1 MKSKLFLLLAVLG
14 IVCLFP
20 SAYSFG
26 APVAKIGDTEYE
38 TLPAAFADV
47 SKSAPLT
54 WVDDTV
60 WPDAT
65 PVYYDG
71 NFFASISAAI
81 TAANT
86 ANAADPALIYV
97 KPNFNNGCLF
107 TVAHDLLKTSITIY
121 GNNASVNGGWEPSV
135 ELNGADNPANGTHV
149 LTKSVQH
156 CVYNLHDG
164 MGFWGQRCS
173 AYVVDITMENCQN
186 VHEFMING
194 SGSPDSICNYTI
206 KNCTFDQSGYGAPC
220 PITTTTAGT
229 ITVEDCTFTGFN
241 NNYVFNINNK
251 NGGEIVVNAKNL
263 TFTNCGASGKET
275 FRLTGEAAGSS
286 IVATIDNVTFSPSLE
301 TGDIII
307 GHRTA
312 SKNNAVVSYS
322 IVNTAAN
329 MVSGDRGTAAVT
341 VSAIE
346 KSATAIT
353 GSNEPTPTPKVATVG
368 DTEYETLAEAVAA
381 LNQTAG
387 QTLTLLADVEITAP
401 IVISKNAVIDLG
413 GFSLTSSGRAIT
425 VNVGVGSLELRNGAI
440 VGGAGAIV
448 YGSTSDASGAQGVIT
463 LDNVD
468 ISATGGDA
476 VAMYAYKGSFALAAN
491 SINTIAATGSGC
503 DGIYVECYYYNETT
517 ISGSGELTVS
527 GANAGIHLT
536 YSIPLLNAPNLKA
549 YGAAVGGF
557 KLDGTGANNV
567 VKGIT
572 AGMFSN
578 DVAANCVD
586 GYACISSGDAT
597 YGYQVVDGSAYDVI
611 VTVNGSTAVFDNIA
625 DAIAAAGNDTVWIIV
640 NNSLMEDI
648 SVGAGQTVV
657 IDAGTSII
665 DGTIASAGK
674 LVILNGDFTSD
685 PTQWIDDGK
694 EVVAGGGVFTV
705 QTRDLAVEG
714 DNAFHLRTLDDL
726 CAFRNMVNDGAVFL
740 GETVVLEADIDM
752 SGLKLPWVTI
762 GNSDFAFAG
771 CFDGGGKKIVNL
783 TFVGDAE
790 NIGGLFCDLKE
801 GSEVRDLKFIGADI
815 SGYHAAA
822 LAAHA
827 YSGSVIDGVV
837 VDATSKI
844 SATSYAAGIIA
855 RVAYGD
861 MYNCWNYADVE
872 SGFVAAGIAGYI
884 YGEETDRSQ
893 ITNCV
898 NKAATI
904 VGVNRAGGIVA
915 HANYADVSWCCNTAT
930 VEQVSGSMPA
940 GGIVAVG
947 SMKSVISYCLNV
959 GPVKS
964 GSANVNASAGGILG
978 QDANGTATTK
988 FCDNWGDVTASQFS
1002 AGGVVMS
1009 LYGTTVNHCRNSGT
1023 VNGAVTAG
1031 GISAKP
1037 AYGASS
1043 SSYCVVDA
1051 AVAGGTTY
1059 RFSSQTPTSGYYYD
1073 GDILKTVS
1081 GTGTT
1086 AAAAVAALND
1096 AANEEIDFWVVGVD
1110 GRVYTILMV
1119 PEDQIVYNATQ
1130 KKFYGTIQAA
1140 ITAATANDA
1149 IEVPV
1154 GIFDESLIVSKPL
1167 TLSGAGDTVTIV
1179 DGDVT
1184 LDVSGITITDLSL
1197 TDGKRWIVTPNAAIQ
1212 DAIDAVT
1219 AGDTVAVQT
1228 GTYTG
1233 NIDATAKSI
1242 KLAAGASPGQVVVT
1256 GDMIL
1261 TGDDTLEVEI
1271 DGGTAGSDYDQ
1282 WVVNGA
1288 VTLGGAT
1295 LDIVLGYQPL
1305 PGTSFVIIDND
1316 SSDAVNGTFAGLA
1329 EGATFDIDG
1338 LSFGISYV
1346 GGDGNDVVLT
1356 VLSPSTVYVDEN
1368 YTPGSCDEHIWG
1380 YNAFTNIQQA
1390 VDAVVDGGTVNIA
1403 AGTYVENV
1411 YVYEKNLDI
1420 IGAGAA
1426 ATIVDGNAA
1435 DSVFFVEGDIDVAIM
1450 GLTIQNGGGA
1460 LATYG
1465 AGVYAV
1471 ATSYYGDGLFLSL
1484 VDCWLKNNTAATS
1497 GGGLAT
1503 GGLNEHVTLIGTTIS
1518 GNTASGKWASNGGG
1532 GAFIYGGSLTMQNCT
1547 VSGNT
1552 AVRDGGGIFITPN
1565 TLCEI
1570 DFVTATGNT
1579 AARGGGLSLQG
1590 AVGAINNTIVCGN
1603 TATADNNVFG
1613 AIPTPGGAHNL
1624 INQDAMLGALA
1635 DNGGPTPTHALLTG
1649 SPAIN
1654 GGVAG
1659 TATYDQRGVPRDQG
1673 NAPDIG
1679 AYETVRI
1686 VYVDDDWTGPE
1697 NVVGHAW
1704 GQDAF
1709 STLTAALAA
1718 VPDGG
1723 VVHVAAGS
1731 YSEIITVNKYVSVIG
1746 AGSGTDGTILT
1757 AASGGDTT
1765 VGVVNLTASGLSDEV
1780 PILLKDLR
1788 IEPVHRAG
1796 ISVGKFGKA
1805 TGTTVEYVKLDNV
1818 KVYGTNTGAATEQ
1831 ERGLY
1836 VDNTSTLKHLVV
1848 TDCAFDN
1855 LTYGWYFQKQV
1866 SADTS
1871 TVQDVT
1877 VLNTSF
1883 SHNNHKG
1890 IYAEK
1895 LSDATFTGCTIADNG
1910 FDGSVLPDY
1919 FAPWMCGVDLNLKA
1933 GTYTNFTFDSC
1944 AITGNALGGAKEGVG
1959 ITIKARD
1966 DGGYA
1971 TFPAACADVL
1981 ITGCTITGNE
1991 RGVRIGEPGKSNE
2004 GPTGVVLENNVIAD
2018 NVKTYTG
2025 TDGSAYGG
2033 VINVSQTQVD
2043 ANGNYWGEAT
2053 PNMVEH
2059 IAGDVTVDNYYAA
2072 YDGGTGV
2079 FSDLRY
2085 LTVYVDSAADE
2096 DATHFKTLAGAVAAV
2111 APGGTIHVAAGGTYN
2126 ESVTLEKPVSLI
2138 GPATGEK
2145 PLVVGMI
2152 TATHT
2157 TGWTTRIENI
2167 DFKVNATD
2175 KNNLKLVGVK
2185 NLTVKGCDFD
2195 AAGRFMTVPQ
2205 VVAVQL
2211 DGACQNITFED
2222 LHLPRRLLRH
2232 DPGPGGQP
2240 AGQGL

>member
-1 MKSKLFLLLAVLG
+1 
-14 IVCLFP
+14 
-20 SAYSFG
+20 
-26 APVAKIGDTEYE
+26 
-38 TLPAAFADV
+38 
-47 SKSAPLT
+47 
-54 WVDDTV
+54 
-60 WPDAT
+60 
-65 PVYYDG
+65 
-71 NFFASISAAI
+71 
-81 TAANT
+81 
-86 ANAADPALIYV
+86 
-97 KPNFNNGCLF
+97 
-107 TVAHDLLKTSITIY
+107 
-121 GNNASVNGGWEPSV
+121 
-135 ELNGADNPANGTHV
+135 
-149 LTKSVQH
+149 
-156 CVYNLHDG
+156 
-164 MGFWGQRCS
+164 
-173 AYVVDITMENCQN
+173 
-186 VHEFMING
+186 
-194 SGSPDSICNYTI
+194 
-206 KNCTFDQSGYGAPC
+206 
-220 PITTTTAGT
+220 
-229 ITVEDCTFTGFN
+229 
-241 NNYVFNINNK
+241 
-251 NGGEIVVNAKNL
+251 
-263 TFTNCGASGKET
+263 
-275 FRLTGEAAGSS
+275 
-286 IVATIDNVTFSPSLE
+286 
-301 TGDIII
+301 
-307 GHRTA
+307 
-312 SKNNAVVSYS
+312 
-322 IVNTAAN
+322 
-329 MVSGDRGTAAVT
+329 
-341 VSAIE
+341 
-346 KSATAIT
+346 
-353 GSNEPTPTPKVATVG
+353 
-368 DTEYETLAEAVAA
+368 
-381 LNQTAG
+381 
-387 QTLTLLADVEITAP
+387 
-401 IVISKNAVIDLG
+401 
-413 GFSLTSSGRAIT
+413 
-425 VNVGVGSLELRNGAI
+425 
-440 VGGAGAIV
+440 
-448 YGSTSDASGAQGVIT
+448 
-463 LDNVD
+463 
-468 ISATGGDA
+468 
-476 VAMYAYKGSFALAAN
+476 
-491 SINTIAATGSGC
+491 
-503 DGIYVECYYYNETT
+503 
-517 ISGSGELTVS
+517 
-527 GANAGIHLT
+527 
-536 YSIPLLNAPNLKA
+536 
-549 YGAAVGGF
+549 
-557 KLDGTGANNV
+557 
-567 VKGIT
+567 
-572 AGMFSN
+572 
-578 DVAANCVD
+578 
-586 GYACISSGDAT
+586 
-597 YGYQVVDGSAYDVI
+597 
-611 VTVNGSTAVFDNIA
+611 
-625 DAIAAAGNDTVWIIV
+625 
-640 NNSLMEDI
+640 
-648 SVGAGQTVV
+648 
-657 IDAGTSII
+657 
-665 DGTIASAGK
+665 
-674 LVILNGDFTSD
+674 
-685 PTQWIDDGK
+685 
-694 EVVAGGGVFTV
+694 
-705 QTRDLAVEG
+705 
-714 DNAFHLRTLDDL
+714 
-726 CAFRNMVNDGAVFL
+726 
-740 GETVVLEADIDM
+740 
-752 SGLKLPWVTI
+752 
-762 GNSDFAFAG
+762 
-771 CFDGGGKKIVNL
+771 
-783 TFVGDAE
+783 
-790 NIGGLFCDLKE
+790 
-801 GSEVRDLKFIGADI
+801 
-815 SGYHAAA
+815 
-822 LAAHA
+822 
-827 YSGSVIDGVV
+827 
-837 VDATSKI
+837 
-844 SATSYAAGIIA
+844 
-855 RVAYGD
+855 
-861 MYNCWNYADVE
+861 
-872 SGFVAAGIAGYI
+872 
-884 YGEETDRSQ
+884 
-893 ITNCV
+893 
-898 NKAATI
+898 
-904 VGVNRAGGIVA
+904 
-915 HANYADVSWCCNTAT
+915 
-930 VEQVSGSMPA
+930 
-940 GGIVAVG
+940 
-947 SMKSVISYCLNV
+947 
-959 GPVKS
+959 
-964 GSANVNASAGGILG
+964 
-978 QDANGTATTK
+978 
-988 FCDNWGDVTASQFS
+988 
-1002 AGGVVMS
+1002 
-1009 LYGTTVNHCRNSGT
+1009 
-1023 VNGAVTAG
+1023 
-1031 GISAKP
+1031 
-1037 AYGASS
+1037 
-1043 SSYCVVDA
+1043 
-1051 AVAGGTTY
+1051 
-1059 RFSSQTPTSGYYYD
+1059 
-1073 GDILKTVS
+1073 
-1081 GTGTT
+1081 
-1086 AAAAVAALND
+1086 
-1096 AANEEIDFWVVGVD
+1096 
-1110 GRVYTILMV
+1110 
-1119 PEDQIVYNATQ
+1119 
-1130 KKFYGTIQAA
+1130 
-1140 ITAATANDA
+1140 
-1149 IEVPV
+1149 
-1154 GIFDESLIVSKPL
+1154 
-1167 TLSGAGDTVTIV
+1167 
-1179 DGDVT
+1179 
-1184 LDVSGITITDLSL
+1184 
-1197 TDGKRWIVTPNAAIQ
+1197 
-1212 DAIDAVT
+1212 
-1219 AGDTVAVQT
+1219 
-1228 GTYTG
+1228 
-1233 NIDATAKSI
+1233 
-1242 KLAAGASPGQVVVT
+1242 
-1256 GDMIL
+1256 
-1261 TGDDTLEVEI
+1261 
-1271 DGGTAGSDYDQ
+1271 
-1282 WVVNGA
+1282 
-1288 VTLGGAT
+1288 
-1295 LDIVLGYQPL
+1295 
-1305 PGTSFVIIDND
+1305 
-1316 SSDAVNGTFAGLA
+1316 
-1329 EGATFDIDG
+1329 
-1338 LSFGISYV
+1338 
-1346 GGDGNDVVLT
+1346 
-1356 VLSPSTVYVDEN
+1356 
-1368 YTPGSCDEHIWG
+1368 
-1380 YNAFTNIQQA
+1380 
-1390 VDAVVDGGTVNIA
+1390 
-1403 AGTYVENV
+1403 
-1411 YVYEKNLDI
+1411 
-1420 IGAGAA
+1420 
-1426 ATIVDGNAA
+1426 
-1435 DSVFFVEGDIDVAIM
+1435 
-1450 GLTIQNGGGA
+1450 LTIQNGGGA

-1818 KVYGTNTGAATEQ
+1818 KVYGTNAAPATEQ

-1836 VDNTSTLKHLVV
+1836 VDVTSTLKHLVV

-2053 PNMVEH
+2053 PNMAEH

-2138 GPATGEK
+2138 GPATDRKASRRRHDHRHAYHWAG
-2145 PLVVGMI
+2145 
-2152 TATHT
+2152 
-2157 TGWTTRIENI
+2157 TTRIENI

-2195 AAGRFMTVPQ
+2195 ADERFMAAASSGGRPVGRCLPEHHVRGPARSTTGTTSRSRVARTICSSRIATSRIARAASTSSMPMVP
-2205 VVAVQL
+2205 
-2211 DGACQNITFED
+2211 G
-2222 LHLPRRLLRH
+2222 
-2232 DPGPGGQP
+2232 
-2240 AGQGL
+2240 